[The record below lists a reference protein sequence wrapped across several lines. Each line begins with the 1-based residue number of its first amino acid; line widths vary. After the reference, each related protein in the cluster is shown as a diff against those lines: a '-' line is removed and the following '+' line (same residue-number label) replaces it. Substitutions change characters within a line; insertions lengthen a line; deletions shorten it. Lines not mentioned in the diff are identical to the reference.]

1 MVMQVDVDGVREFVK
16 SCELPDAPPVRFDL
30 AKDPP
35 SPFDIAKEQASV
47 VGSDVI
53 AFSKGVTADTRADI
67 QNAVLLA
74 QLVAK
79 KSMSEPKTLSDV
91 GAWYDSY
98 FDTLSRL
105 GFVLQDKA
113 LAEYRSSS
121 DTFEAHESILEIAG
135 ALLAGSPGALVLVK
149 KTLEAL
155 QKMSADSP
163 FITLFHRESQ
173 SANTGRFQ
181 VSLVESDVAG
191 VLLTLI
197 AFGLEAR
204 ASVTQVLFFKF
215 HKNDVTLRHNSGKVS
230 INEALLAGVR
240 PQVSAKIVAFTN
252 DFIERLPDL

>member
-1 MVMQVDVDGVREFVK
+1 MQVDTASVRDFVK
-16 SCELPDAPPVRFDL
+16 SVALPEAPPIRFDV

-35 SPFDIAKEQASV
+35 APFDVAKEQASV
-47 VGSDVI
+47 VGSDVM
-53 AFSKGVTADTRADI
+53 AFSKGVTAETRADI
-67 QNAVLLA
+67 VNAVLLA

-79 KSMSEPKTLSDV
+79 KSMAEPKTLADV

-105 GFVLQDKA
+105 GQDKA
-113 LAEYRSSS
+113 LAEYHATS

-155 QKMSADSP
+155 RKMSTDSP

-173 SANTGRFQ
+173 SANTARFQ
-181 VSLVESDVAG
+181 VSLVESDAAG
-191 VLLTLI
+191 VTLTLI
-197 AFGLEAR
+197 AFGLEAQ

-215 HKNDVTLRHNSGKVS
+215 HRNDVTLRHNSGKVA
-230 INEALLAGVR
+230 INAALLAGIR

>member
-1 MVMQVDVDGVREFVK
+1 MVMQVDTESVRAFVK
-16 SCELPDAPPVRFDL
+16 ACEVPEAPPIRFDL
-30 AKDPP
+30 AKGPP
-35 SPFDIAKEQASV
+35 APFDIAKEQASV

-53 AFSKGVTADTRADI
+53 AFSKGVAADTRADI
-67 QNAVLLA
+67 VNAVLLA

-79 KSMSEPKTLSDV
+79 KSMAEPKTLADV

-113 LAEYRSSS
+113 LAEYRASS

-135 ALLAGSPGALVLVK
+135 ALLGGSPGALVLVT

-155 QKMSADSP
+155 KKMSADSP

-173 SANTGRFQ
+173 SANTARFQ
-181 VSLVESDVAG
+181 VSLVEGDATG
-191 VLLTLI
+191 VMLTLI

-230 INEALLAGVR
+230 INAALLAGIR

>member
-1 MVMQVDVDGVREFVK
+1 MPE
-16 SCELPDAPPVRFDL
+16 APPVRFDL

-53 AFSKGVTADTRADI
+53 AFSKGVSAETRGDI

-79 KSMSEPKTLSDV
+79 NRCR
-91 GAWYDSY
+91 
-98 FDTLSRL
+98 SRRRCRTSARGTTPTSIRVAL

-163 FITLFHRESQ
+163 FITLFHRESHRPTPAA
-173 SANTGRFQ
+173 SRCR
-181 VSLVESDVAG
+181 SS
-191 VLLTLI
+191 
-197 AFGLEAR
+197 R
-204 ASVTQVLFFKF
+204 AT
-215 HKNDVTLRHNSGKVS
+215 
-230 INEALLAGVR
+230 
-240 PQVSAKIVAFTN
+240 
-252 DFIERLPDL
+252 

>member
-1 MVMQVDVDGVREFVK
+1 MPVDTQSVRDFVK
-16 SCELPDAPPVRFDL
+16 SAALPEAPPIRFDL

-35 SPFDIAKEQASV
+35 APFDVAKEQASV

-53 AFSKGVTADTRADI
+53 AFSKGVPAEARGDI
-67 QNAVLLA
+67 VNTVLLA

-79 KSMSEPKTLSDV
+79 KSMAEPKTLADV

-105 GFVLQDKA
+105 GFVLQDKT
-113 LAEYRSSS
+113 LAEYRASS

-155 QKMSADSP
+155 KKMSADSP
-163 FITLFHRESQ
+163 WITLFHRESQ
-173 SANTGRFQ
+173 SAKTARFQ

-191 VLLTLI
+191 VMLTLI
-197 AFGLEAR
+197 AFGLEAQ

-230 INEALLAGVR
+230 INAALLAAIR